1 MNLKYFSV
9 ITALLLLSL
18 TSFAATK
25 PLNIPQ
31 GLAVDAK
38 GNLYVAN
45 NGGNQILIYGPA
57 YAQMTAK
64 TISKGVSSPSAVVVD
79 ALANIWVANLSGGP
93 SGTGTVTEYSSTGVL
108 TNTFTDGID
117 YPYAIATDGIGEIWI
132 ENNFNSVV
140 VYPSYGGAP
149 IKTFTFSQPVTGLAS
164 HNMWMALGGNGI
176 TELWEIGN
184 YLAGAYPV
192 GGTLPSDAYSLAWDL
207 SGNIYYGT
215 IQDTLNVTTA
225 ATNVTSQLVSLGYF
239 PWGIAVD
246 HARGRVYVSDANH
259 NQINV
264 YNAAPVLCCTRS
276 NKLSP

>member
-1 MNLKYFSV
+1 MWPVAKREAGLCWCRKGSV
-9 ITALLLLSL
+9 DFLVGPIIALGLLRC
-18 TSFAATK
+18 
-25 PLNIPQ
+25 P
-31 GLAVDAK
+31 
-38 GNLYVAN
+38 
-45 NGGNQILIYGPA
+45 GP
-57 YAQMTAK
+57 
-64 TISKGVSSPSAVVVD
+64 V
-79 ALANIWVANLSGGP
+79 
-93 SGTGTVTEYSSTGVL
+93 
-108 TNTFTDGID
+108 F
-117 YPYAIATDGIGEIWI
+117 GEIWI

-264 YNAAPVLCCTRS
+264 YNATTGALLHTIQ
-276 NKLSP
+276 